1 MVNFTKFSSLIIIL
15 LFLPIQ
21 FNIIS
26 LNSNTY
32 SKVIEVSDANI
43 LPILKEDGLYASV
56 AIFTQWNVTNIDWGN
71 FNRNG
76 NVLFVNVK
84 IDFGER
90 VYSEFE
96 FKTIKLIH
104 EYKIGDI
111 DIGEYSLELYIN
123 DYKFKVTNFTI
134 NPSPIPYEEFKESYE
149 EWKNDFMKIEH
160 YWNGKEWIVKASLL
174 LNFAPQEIDWGEVRR
189 VSKEVALK
197 DYKII
202 IYIREINI
210 TLNGKWLKV
219 KDESVWYPY
228 EHNYTLG
235 LLPKGQNSIFITIN
249 NFQEFNLS
257 YNLDT
262 EFYIKTIT
270 KRWTTTSTHVIEE
283 KGETITLALPYVEST
298 EETIVST
305 ITMFATEEIF
315 KVIPETITTTSI
327 LEETPIETT
336 SIIEETKTT
345 MLETETKTI
354 KTFEETKKE
363 EIEQFT
369 IPIFLFIIVIMI
381 TFLLYYILFKRRRI

>member
-1 MVNFTKFSSLIIIL
+1 MVKYIKIPSLIIIL
-15 LFLPIQ
+15 LFFPIQ
-21 FNIIS
+21 FNMIS

-90 VYSEFE
+90 LYSIFE
-96 FKTIKLIH
+96 FIEIKLIH

-123 DYKFKVTNFTI
+123 GHKFKVTNFTI

-189 VSKEVALK
+189 VGKEVVLK
-197 DYKII
+197 
-202 IYIREINI
+202 
-210 TLNGKWLKV
+210 
-219 KDESVWYPY
+219 
-228 EHNYTLG
+228 
-235 LLPKGQNSIFITIN
+235 
-249 NFQEFNLS
+249 
-257 YNLDT
+257 
-262 EFYIKTIT
+262 
-270 KRWTTTSTHVIEE
+270 
-283 KGETITLALPYVEST
+283 
-298 EETIVST
+298 
-305 ITMFATEEIF
+305 
-315 KVIPETITTTSI
+315 
-327 LEETPIETT
+327 
-336 SIIEETKTT
+336 
-345 MLETETKTI
+345 
-354 KTFEETKKE
+354 
-363 EIEQFT
+363 
-369 IPIFLFIIVIMI
+369 
-381 TFLLYYILFKRRRI
+381 